1 MTRISTPQIEGSFQ
15 AAKWLKI
22 QALVEPDELAVLFDE
37 VFEIYP
43 LSGAFPLE
51 SFPMKKGEFLT
62 AYRSWIEGLKEG
74 IVPSDETLRAFNAT
88 AWASSSSA
96 MWLQEIPGKK
106 YLAKPCEPFMQCQV
120 HQMGYSTVD
129 GEFRP
134 MILSR
139 ESIFWGLQFSFP
151 QVYQHPKTGEFFDV
165 EDFGLFQAV
174 RKWSREH
181 TVATPMFVDGKRV
194 NIPIRL
200 GKRCFPWINSH
211 PQLKAKGLSVVEL
224 YRAEEELTNLTEGGS
239 TYAH

>member
-22 QALVEPDELAVLFDE
+22 QALVEPEELEILFAE
-37 VFEIYP
+37 AFEIYP
-43 LSGAFPLE
+43 LSGAYRLD
-51 SFPMKKGEFLT
+51 SFPMKKGDFLA
-62 AYRSWIEGLKEG
+62 AYRLWIERLKEG
-74 IVPSDETLRAFNAT
+74 IAPTDEELRAYNAS
-88 AWASSSSA
+88 AWAVSPSA
-96 MWLQEIPGKK
+96 IWLLEIPGKK
-106 YLAKPCEPFMQCQV
+106 YLAKPSEPFLQCQV
-120 HQMGYSTVD
+120 HQMGYSAVD

-165 EDFGLFQAV
+165 EDFGLFQSV

-181 TVATPMFVDGKRV
+181 TVATPMLVDGKRV

-200 GKRCFPWINSH
+200 GKRCFPWINKH
-211 PQLKAKGLSVVEL
+211 PQLKAKGISVVEL
-224 YRAEEELTNLTEGGS
+224 S
-239 TYAH
+239 YAN

>member
-1 MTRISTPQIEGSFQ
+1 MTRISTPQIEGNFQ

-22 QALVEPDELAVLFDE
+22 QALVEPEELALLFNN

-43 LSGAFPLE
+43 LSGGYSFDQFPL
-51 SFPMKKGEFLT
+51 KKGEFLS
-62 AYRSWIEGLKEG
+62 AYRTWIEALKEG
-74 IVPSDETLRAFNAT
+74 TPPKDEELRLFNAT
-88 AWASSSSA
+88 AWVSSPSA
-96 MWLQEIPGKK
+96 IWLQEIPGKK
-106 YLAKPCEPFMQCQV
+106 YLARPSEPFLQCQV

-134 MILSR
+134 MVLSR

-165 EDFGLFQAV
+165 EKFDLFQSV

-181 TVATPMFVDGKRV
+181 TVATPMLVGGKRV

-200 GKRCFPWINSH
+200 GKGCFSWINQH

-224 YRAEEELTNLTEGGS
+224 FD
-239 TYAH
+239 AH